1 MLEYFVKSTSSKL
14 IVTNKTF
21 ADRMNKVAKAAGT
34 ELLVVDFENLKSEE
48 NPSPSLLSAENFEG
62 KGGLILFTSGT
73 TGMPKGVL
81 LTHSNLLAQVENICD
96 AWEITENDT
105 MLHVLPLHHT
115 HGLIHAL
122 ISPVSVG
129 AR

>member
-1 MLEYFVKSTSSKL
+1 
-14 IVTNKTF
+14 
-21 ADRMNKVAKAAGT
+21 MNKVAKATGA
-34 ELLVVDFENLKSEE
+34 EILVVDFEKLKSEE
-48 NPSPSLLSAENFEG
+48 NPSPSLLDPKNYEG

-96 AWEITENDT
+96 AWEISGKDT
-105 MLHVLPLHHT
+105 MLHLLPLHHT

-122 ISPVSVG
+122 ISPVAVG
-129 AR
+129 ARYQSILL